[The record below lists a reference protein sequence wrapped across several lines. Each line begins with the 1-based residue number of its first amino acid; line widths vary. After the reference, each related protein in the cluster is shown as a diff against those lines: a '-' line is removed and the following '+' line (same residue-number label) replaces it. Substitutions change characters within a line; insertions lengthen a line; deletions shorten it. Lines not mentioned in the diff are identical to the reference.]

1 MTPADSTSGQSG
13 VRFRENQLSA
23 DGSASDQLSY
33 GDAQGS
39 PRQQRVANGS
49 RLNSNG
55 NSRAVS
61 PEVDLTASMRNLGFG
76 EAPANAQQMQQQ
88 QQMPAAAN
96 GWPQGGLKS
105 NNVFG
110 APDQLYSAFYSG
122 PTFGQT
128 PGPFNNGIGAYGEQP
143 TYPNMNNYRRD
154 SGFAMSPSVNDM
166 YGLSSPG
173 QQPMQQQQQNGQA
186 GLRRAQSAWQMD
198 NGAGRPASRSPT
210 YGFSSGMSRSSSAQY
225 GPSGTDPSFYS
236 GERLV
241 VLSGIACIYRSL
253 IYRRSWRC
261 RWIHWLPSLCYRS
274 SHCKRCLW

>member
-1 MTPADSTSGQSG
+1 MKRTGSQKERHASNLSQLTAADSQSS
-13 VRFRENQLSA
+13 VRFRDASLSA

-76 EAPANAQQMQQQ
+76 EAPANAQAQQQMPQQQ
-88 QQMPAAAN
+88 QQMPLAAN

-122 PTFGQT
+122 PTFGQAGSV
-128 PGPFNNGIGAYGEQP
+128 GPFNGGIGAYGEQA

-173 QQPMQQQQQNGQA
+173 QQQMQQQQQQQNGNA

-198 NGAGRPASRSPT
+198 NGANRPASRSPT

-236 GERLV
+236 GEQY
-241 VLSGIACIYRSL
+241 LSRQLSF
-253 IYRRSWRC
+253 R
-261 RWIHWLPSLCYRS
+261 
-274 SHCKRCLW
+274 